1 MVIFSI
7 GGKQK
12 KTLRIWCI
20 FLEPSENLS
29 PHLFMNVVKMWPPSL
44 DWTLCNMKCPTQQ
57 SSNEKNIV
65 QPLCYCAILGFLG
78 GKSLVRL
85 LVPMFAMWV
94 IDHLQLCLSSLC
106 KLLGFTQSWSK
117 KPSCLW
123 VLNSSDFHIIN
134 PYTWFSYVFLV
145 NSYFVCFYSPPFRV
159 DPPPMAPSGPS
170 RCQDEGFGPMP
181 ASQQDKSRVVLVAS
195 LEIWEMAHL

>member
-1 MVIFSI
+1 MTA
-7 GGKQK
+7 KPW
-12 KTLRIWCI
+12 LD
-20 FLEPSENLS
+20 
-29 PHLFMNVVKMWPPSL
+29 FMQYEM
-44 DWTLCNMKCPTQQ
+44 
-57 SSNEKNIV
+57 SNSKILQWKNIV
-65 QPLCYCAILGFLG
+65 QPLSYCAILGFLG

-94 IDHLQLCLSSLC
+94 FDHLQLCLSSLC

-145 NSYFVCFYSPPFRV
+145 NSYFFLFLFTTFPCWSTPHGTTF
-159 DPPPMAPSGPS
+159 

-195 LEIWEMAHL
+195 LEIWEIAHL